1 MNTILI
7 IVAVVGG
14 SGLLGGLMNFIIADP
29 QTETPLDWWK
39 HLVLGIGAAYMVPLF
54 LNMISS
60 GLINEIRGGNES
72 PGDGSKLFVLAGF
85 CLVAAVSSRAF
96 IRSLSERV
104 LREARN
110 ATKEAKEAKKQAVE
124 AKDIVIS
131 SADAEPISESDATT
145 DALKEQGRSL
155 SPEQR
160 KVLTAMTR
168 ERFSLRSSYG
178 LAKETGLEEE
188 TVNTVLS
195 SLMSQGLVGRALTPN
210 GNPRWYATHH
220 GRTVLALNTHG
231 SEPPEMGE

>member
-1 MNTILI
+1 M
-7 IVAVVGG
+7 GG

-29 QTETPLDWWK
+29 HTETPLDWWK
-39 HLVLGIGAAYMVPLF
+39 HLVLGLGAAYMVPLF

-104 LREARN
+104 MREARN
-110 ATKEAKEAKKQAVE
+110 ATKEAKEAKEQAVE
-124 AKDIVIS
+124 AKNIVFDS
-131 SADAEPISESDATT
+131 SAELDIRESDATT

-155 SPEQR
+155 SPEER
-160 KVLTAMTR
+160 AVLTKMTKA
-168 ERFSLRSSYG
+168 RFSLRSSYG
-178 LAKETGLEEE
+178 LAKDTGLEEE

-195 SLMSQGLVGRALTPN
+195 SLMSQGLVGRALAPN

-220 GRTVLALNTHG
+220 GRTVLARNTHE
-231 SEPPEMGE
+231 SEPPDMGK